1 MRITPYFLIL
11 ALCCFNFSIGQEQ
24 NMLLKGRV
32 KNDNLD
38 TFMASV
44 HVLNLSSVEG
54 VSTNTEGEFEIAA
67 KAQDTLYFSYLGFKP
82 LRFR

>member
-1 MRITPYFLIL
+1 
-11 ALCCFNFSIGQEQ
+11 
-24 NMLLKGRV
+24 MLLKGRV

-54 VSTNTEGEFEIAA
+54 VITNTEGEFEIAA
-67 KAQDTLYFSYLGFKP
+67 KAQDTLYFSY
-82 LRFR
+82 